1 MLSVAAMFEA
11 NLMESTCL
19 GRSGMAV
26 TAAAEPRSG
35 TRACRKV
42 SPRWR
47 RQTRPRAGYR
57 RSPHCDRKKKIKLFG
72 FNENLVALTGIE
84 PRNGQIGPGW
94 LVLSSCVFSPAQIGE
109 PAQKAL

>member
-47 RQTRPRAGYR
+47 RQKRPRERVTA
-57 RSPHCDRKKKIKLFG
+57 
-72 FNENLVALTGIE
+72 VA
-84 PRNGQIGPGW
+84 
-94 LVLSSCVFSPAQIGE
+94 
-109 PAQKAL
+109 ALRPEEED